1 MPVFAVFDQAAYY
14 GCCPNVSGTPPSSP
28 LDKGAFR
35 LHADCSCH
43 DASFGGVID
52 LPPLNDDTESF
63 PKARGETRSRCRSS
77 QRWKQPRVPTEQRP
91 PGPQGSVQARLDA
104 FLAGKGAS
112 RAGAHATETGAGSG
126 WAWLSSSDN
135 VSFIS
140 DGVLSMAVQGT
151 AQGLLEDSGVLS
163 RAVQGTALGL
173 EDSGEDGL
181 TGAEVRRLPRGWRAH
196 KERGPPESAGRVIS
210 R

>member
-52 LPPLNDDTESF
+52 LPALNDDTESF
-63 PKARGETRSRCRSS
+63 PKARGETRRRCRSS

-126 WAWLSSSDN
+126 WAWLVASGGRLAV
-135 VSFIS
+135 VS
-140 DGVLSMAVQGT
+140 T
-151 AQGLLEDSGVLS
+151 ANADTPFVHGQTPLLTIDVWEHAYYIDYRNMRPKYVEAFLDKL
-163 RAVQGTALGL
+163 VNWTF
-173 EDSGEDGL
+173 
-181 TGAEVRRLPRGWRAH
+181 AEANF
-196 KERGPPESAGRVIS
+196 A
-210 R
+210 

>member
-151 AQGLLEDSGVLS
+151 A
-163 RAVQGTALGL
+163 LGL